1 MAALHNIQLAVNTD
15 RFDNL
20 TALVASCDV
29 DFTEF
34 EVNAMTLLGLRYTV
48 ACQVLN
54 RDLQYEDPVI
64 RFSDKELPPV
74 ATAATRTER
83 VEFRSDAVMS
93 DLHEHLFTKDQL
105 LAEFTLTNME
115 TGETETG
122 RSNVVAVDLVP

>member
-1 MAALHNIQLAVNTD
+1 MATMHNTQLSVTTD
-15 RFDNL
+15 RLDNL
-20 TALVASCDV
+20 ATLVASCDV

-34 EVNAMTLLGLRYTV
+34 EVNAMTLLGLHYTV

-64 RFSDKELPPV
+64 RFSDQELPPV
-74 ATAATRTER
+74 ATEATQTEH
-83 VEFRSDAVMS
+83 VEFRSDSVMS

-105 LAEFTLTNME
+105 VAEFTLTNME
-115 TGETETG
+115 TGAAETL

>member
-1 MAALHNIQLAVNTD
+1 MATMRNAQLAVTTD
-15 RFDNL
+15 RFDNMA
-20 TALVASCDV
+20 TLVASCDV

-34 EVNAMTLLGLRYTV
+34 EVNAMTMLGLHYTV

-64 RFSDKELPPV
+64 RFSDQELPPV
-74 ATAATRTER
+74 ATEATQTEH
-83 VEFRSDAVMS
+83 VEFRSDSVMS

-105 LAEFTLTNME
+105 VAEFTLTNME
-115 TGETETG
+115 TGAAETL